1 MILSALLTSV
11 AINLGLCFIFFTL
24 YSILR
29 KQPGNIIVYAPRL
42 VSQGKLQEGAQF
54 NSECL
59 LPTAGWVRRAWE
71 PSDDEFISTAGL
83 DAFVFIRIFVFSL
96 KVFTFAGIVGTL
108 FLLPINY
115 MGTEIRDNS
124 EFQNKS
130 LDSFSIS
137 NVNNGSHGLWVHFC
151 AAYVFT
157 GVVCILLYYEYAYI
171 VSKRI
176 ACFYSSKPQPHQ
188 FTILVRGIPVPPG
201 GTCNEAVEQFFMEYH
216 PSDYHS
222 HSVVRRS
229 SKLQILVT
237 DGERL
242 YKRLTQL
249 KNKDDSPQRHR
260 RDGFL
265 GIFGHKVD
273 MLDHYEKSLGNI
285 ADNVRIEQS
294 SLAGKEVPA
303 AFVSFKSRYG
313 AAIALNMQ
321 EGINPTHWITEQ
333 APEPHDVYWPFFSVT
348 FIRRWISKLV
358 AYVACNAL
366 TILFLIPVALVQGLT
381 HLDQLENMFP
391 PLKNILRL
399 TVVSQV
405 ITGYLPI
412 LILQAFLSFV
422 PAIMIM
428 LSSLQGYISW
438 SRIQKS
444 ACNKVLWFTIWNIF
458 FANVLSGST
467 IYRLNYLLE
476 PKEFPRVLA
485 EAVPAQASF
494 FMAYIVAFGWT
505 NIASELF
512 QLIPLCYNYATRFF
526 GGEFSKDFEAP
537 SIPYHM
543 EIPRI
548 VFFGLLG
555 VTYFILAPL
564 MLPFLLV
571 YFCLGY
577 IIYRNQ
583 LLYVYVPKFETGGEF
598 WPTVHNYT
606 IFSLVLM
613 QIIVI
618 GIFGL
623 KKLPVASGL
632 TLPLPIVTLLFNEY
646 CQKRFF
652 PIFQAF
658 PAECLI
664 KKDRQDRNDPNMSEF
679 YDKLN
684 KAYNDPALMPIK
696 YSGRFSSRRSPLLG
710 SSESKTS
717 SMESSSEDMINIV

>member
-42 VSQGKLQEGAQF
+42 VCQGRLQEGAQF
-54 NSECL
+54 NSACL

-108 FLLPINY
+108 ILLPINY

-124 EFQNKS
+124 DFQNKS

-171 VSKRI
+171 ASKRI

-201 GTCNEAVEQFFMEYH
+201 YTCNEAVGQFFMEYH
-216 PSDYHS
+216 PSDYLT

-265 GIFGHKVD
+265 GLFGHKVD
-273 MLDHYEKSLGNI
+273 MLDHYEKTLGNI

-294 SLAGKEVPA
+294 SMAGKEVPA

-381 HLDQLENMFP
+381 HLDQLETMFP
-391 PLKNILRL
+391 PLKSILRL
-399 TVVSQV
+399 KIVSQI

-512 QLIPLCYNYATRFF
+512 QLIPLFYNYVNRFF
-526 GGEFSKDFEAP
+526 GGDSSKDFEAP

-598 WPTVHNYT
+598 WPVVHNYT

-613 QIIVI
+613 QTIVI

-664 KKDRQDRNDPNMSEF
+664 KKDRQDQNDPNMSEF

-710 SSESKTS
+710 SSEPKTIS
-717 SMESSSEDMINIV
+717 RESSSEDMIV